1 VANVAAE
8 PGAGAE
14 GRPALTR
21 HLIKLI
27 WNRKRQNFLLTVEM
41 FFSFMTLFG
50 VVLMAAHY
58 LNNSRQPLGYEI
70 DRVWSLSVDRKEP
83 DQDPAVKA
91 RHRQTYEQVLI
102 ALRELPQVE
111 AVGAAFTG
119 PYANANW
126 NSGSKL
132 AGGRRI
138 DYGVNNVTDSYAELM
153 KIPIVEGR
161 WFSREDDAATHTPVV
176 INRRMAREIFG
187 DETAAGKVIQEEHDK
202 DRPRDPTEK
211 PDIKRVIGVVEDFR
225 QNGELSSP
233 GNYLFFRMRF
243 DPPDPKAAIPERIYV
258 RLAPGTAAAFEETL
272 VKRAMA
278 AAGTWSFEV
287 EPLDAM
293 RVDKLRQYSIPLMVV
308 GTIAGF
314 LLLMVGLGLTGVV
327 WQSVTQRIRE
337 FGLRRAKGAT
347 IRSVRAQV
355 LTEMMIMT
363 SLALIVGIV
372 LLAQAPLLPLPSEMS
387 VIPTPVYVGSIIIS
401 ALAIYLLTLLCGWQ
415 PSRLATRIQPAE
427 ALHYE

>member
-1 VANVAAE
+1 M
-8 PGAGAE
+8 
-14 GRPALTR
+14 TR
-21 HLIKLI
+21 HLIRLI

-41 FFSFMTLFG
+41 FFSFLTLFG
-50 VVLMAAHY
+50 VVLMATQY

-70 DRVWSLSVDRKEP
+70 DRVWNLSVDRKES

-91 RHRQTYEQVLI
+91 RHRQTYEQVLM

-119 PYANANW
+119 PYANSNW
-126 NSGSKL
+126 GSGTRL
-132 AGGRRI
+132 AGGRQI
-138 DYGVNNVTDSYAELM
+138 DFGVNNATDSYAELM

-161 WFSREDDAATHTPVV
+161 WFSREDDAATYTPVV
-176 INRRMAREIFG
+176 INRRLAREIFG
-187 DETAAGKVIQEEHDK
+187 DEPATGKVIQEEDER
-202 DRPRDPTEK
+202 DEGGAPRDATEK
-211 PDIKRVIGVVEDFR
+211 PDVKRVVGVIEDFR

-233 GNYLFFRMRF
+233 QNYLFYRIRF
-243 DPPDPKAAIPERIYV
+243 DPPNPRASLPERIYV
-258 RLAPGTAAAFEETL
+258 RLAPGTSAAFEETL

-278 AAGTWSFEV
+278 AAGAWSFEV

-293 RVDKLRQYSIPLMVV
+293 RVDKLREYTVPLMVV
-308 GTIAGF
+308 GTIAAF

-363 SLALIVGIV
+363 SLALIVGVV
-372 LLAQAPLLPLPSEMS
+372 LLAQLPLLPLPSEMR
-387 VIPTPVYVGSIIIS
+387 VIPAPVFVASLIIS

>member
-1 VANVAAE
+1 M
-8 PGAGAE
+8 
-14 GRPALTR
+14 TR
-21 HLIKLI
+21 HLIRLI

-41 FFSFMTLFG
+41 FFSFLTLFG
-50 VVLMAAHY
+50 VVLIAAQY
-58 LNNSRQPLGYEI
+58 INNSRQPLGFEI
-70 DRVWSLSVDRKEP
+70 DRVWSMSVDRKES

-91 RHRQTYEQVLI
+91 RHRQTYEQVLM
-102 ALRELPQVE
+102 ALRDLPQVE

-119 PYANANW
+119 PYANSNW
-126 NSGSKL
+126 GSGSRL
-132 AGGRRI
+132 AGGRHV
-138 DYGVNNVTDSYAELM
+138 DYGVNNATDSYAELL

-161 WFSREDDAATHTPVV
+161 WFSREDDAATWTPVV
-176 INRRMAREIFG
+176 VNRRLAREIFG
-187 DETAAGKVIQEEHDK
+187 DETAVGKVIQEERGADEPAPDPNDK
-202 DRPRDPTEK
+202 PTV
-211 PDIKRVIGVVEDFR
+211 KRVIGVVEDFR
-225 QNGELSSP
+225 QDGELSSP
-233 GNYLFFRMRF
+233 GNYLFYRMRF
-243 DPPDPKAAIPERIYV
+243 DPPDPKASLPERIFV
-258 RLAPGTAAAFEETL
+258 RLAPGTPAAFEETL
-272 VKRAMA
+272 VRKAMA
-278 AAGTWSFEV
+278 AAGAWSFEV

-293 RVDKLRQYSIPLMVV
+293 RVDKLRTYTIPLMVV

-363 SLALIVGIV
+363 SLALIVGVALI
-372 LLAQAPLLPLPSEMS
+372 AQLPLLPLPSEMR
-387 VIPTPVYVGSIIIS
+387 VIPAPVFIGSIIVS
-401 ALAIYLLTLLCGWQ
+401 ALAIYVLTLLCGWQ

>member
-1 VANVAAE
+1 M
-8 PGAGAE
+8 
-14 GRPALTR
+14 TR
-21 HLIKLI
+21 HLIRLI

-41 FFSFMTLFG
+41 FFSFLTLFG
-50 VVLMAAHY
+50 VVLVAAHY
-58 LNNSRQPLGYEI
+58 INNSRQPLGYEI
-70 DRVWSLSVDRKEP
+70 DRVWSMSVDRKES

-91 RHRQTYEQVLI
+91 RHRQTYEQVLM
-102 ALRELPQVE
+102 ALRDLPQVE

-119 PYANANW
+119 PYANSNW
-126 NSGSKL
+126 GSGSRL
-132 AGGRRI
+132 AGGRHV
-138 DYGVNNVTDSYAELM
+138 DYGVNNTTDSYAELL

-161 WFSREDDAATHTPVV
+161 WFSREDDAATWTPVV
-176 INRRMAREIFG
+176 VNRRLAHEIFG
-187 DETAAGKVIQEEHDK
+187 DETAVGKVIEEERGADETS
-202 DRPRDPTEK
+202 PDPKEK
-211 PDIKRVIGVVEDFR
+211 PTVKRVIGVVEDFR

-233 GNYLFFRMRF
+233 GNYLFYRMRF
-243 DPPDPKAAIPERIYV
+243 DPPDPKAALPERIFV
-258 RLAPGTAAAFEETL
+258 RLAPGTPAAFEETL
-272 VKRAMA
+272 VRKAMA
-278 AAGTWSFEV
+278 AAGAWSFEV

-293 RVDKLRQYSIPLMVV
+293 RVDKLREYTIPLMVV

-363 SLALIVGIV
+363 SLALIVGVALI
-372 LLAQAPLLPLPSEMS
+372 AQLPLLPLPSEMR
-387 VIPTPVYVGSIIIS
+387 VIPAPVFVGSIIVS
-401 ALAIYLLTLLCGWQ
+401 ALAIYALTLLCGWQ

>member
-1 VANVAAE
+1 V
-8 PGAGAE
+8 
-14 GRPALTR
+14 TR

-41 FFSFMTLFG
+41 FFSFLTLFG
-50 VVLMAAHY
+50 VVLMAAHAF
-58 LNNSRQPLGYEI
+58 NNSRQPLGYEI
-70 DRVWSLSVDRKEP
+70 DRVWSLSVDRKES
-83 DQDPAVKA
+83 DQDPAVKV

-111 AVGAAFTG
+111 AVGAGFTG

-126 NSGSKL
+126 NSGSRL
-132 AGGRRI
+132 AGGRQI
-138 DYGVNNVTDSYAELM
+138 DYGINNVTDSYAELM

-161 WFSREDDAATHTPVV
+161 WFWREDDASTYTPVV
-176 INRRMAREIFG
+176 INRRMARDIFG
-187 DETAAGKVIQEEHDK
+187 DDSAVGKVIQEEPDT
-202 DRPRDPTEK
+202 DGPRDPAAR

-233 GNYLFFRMRF
+233 GNYLFYRMRL
-243 DPPDPKAAIPERIYV
+243 DSPDPRAAIPERLYV

-272 VKRAMA
+272 VKKAMA

-293 RVDKLRQYSIPLMVV
+293 RVDKLRQYTIPLMVV

-355 LTEMMIMT
+355 LTEMVIMT
-363 SLALIVGIV
+363 SLALVAGIALIVQ
-372 LLAQAPLLPLPSEMS
+372 LPLLPLPSELR
-387 VIPTPVYVGSIIIS
+387 VIPAPVFVGSIIIS

>member
-1 VANVAAE
+1 M
-8 PGAGAE
+8 
-14 GRPALTR
+14 TR

-27 WNRKRQNFLLTVEM
+27 WNRKRQNFLLTAEM
-41 FFSFMTLFG
+41 FFSFLTLFG
-50 VVLMAAHY
+50 VVLMGAHFA
-58 LNNSRQPLGYEI
+58 NNSRMPLGYET
-70 DRVWSLSVDRKEP
+70 DRVWSLSVDRKES
-83 DQDPAVKA
+83 DQDPAVKT
-91 RHRQTYEQVLI
+91 RHRQTYQQVLM
-102 ALRELPQVE
+102 ALRDLPQVE

-126 NSGSKL
+126 GSGSRL
-132 AGGRRI
+132 AGGRQI

-161 WFSREDDAATHTPVV
+161 WFSREDDASTYVPVV

-187 DETAAGKVIQEEHDK
+187 DESAAGKVIQEDFDK
-202 DRPRDPTEK
+202 DGPRDPAAK
-211 PDIKRVIGVVEDFR
+211 PDVKRVIGVVEDFR

-233 GNYLFFRMRF
+233 GNYLFYRMRL
-243 DPPDPKAAIPERIYV
+243 DSPDPKAAVPERIFV
-258 RLAPGTAAAFEETL
+258 RLAPNTPAAFEETL
-272 VKRAMA
+272 VKKAMA

-293 RVDKLRQYSIPLMVV
+293 RTDKLRQYTIPLMVV

-314 LLLMVGLGLTGVV
+314 LLLMVALGLTGVV

-347 IRSVRAQV
+347 IRSIRAQV

-363 SLALIVGIV
+363 SLALIAGIV
-372 LLAQAPLLPLPSEMS
+372 LLAQLPLLPLPSEMT
-387 VIPTPVYVGSIIIS
+387 VIPAPVFVGSIIVS
-401 ALAIYLLTLLCGWQ
+401 SLLIYLLTLLCGWQ